1 MSRSSLTDTSTLVM
15 RTVASL
21 KYDFS
26 DIPTKKFKT
35 IKAGARGLPYLC
47 ACFRLEICLE
57 NDLEFKIFFDG
68 QEMGTVTAIYG

>member
-1 MSRSSLTDTSTLVM
+1 MSTLVM

-21 KYDFS
+21 KYDFT

-47 ACFRLEICLE
+47 AYFRLEIRLG
-57 NDLEFKIFFDG
+57 NNLEFKIFFDA
-68 QEMGTVTAIYG
+68 QEMGTVTAKYE